1 MTDHDSGHRDLLEG
15 SKQLFDASVDGI
27 DAATAARL
35 RAARLR
41 ALEPAGRAS
50 WAVPLRLWFP
60 AAAAAAVLAVWLVP
74 GQEYGTPVP
83 ERGFA
88 TVAATD
94 LEILLAE
101 EELEMLA
108 EFEFYEWL
116 DVEDGAA
123 AGDEASDGIG

>member
-1 MTDHDSGHRDLLEG
+1 MTNHDSEHRDLLAD
-15 SKQLFDASVDGI
+15 SKRLFDASVDGI
-27 DAATAARL
+27 DAATAGRL
-35 RAARLR
+35 RAARR
-41 ALEPAGRAS
+41 CALEPAGRSS
-50 WAVPLRLWFP
+50 WVAPLRLWLP
-60 AAAAAAVLAVWLVP
+60 TAAAAALLAVWLVP
-74 GQEYGTPVP
+74 GQEYGTPTP
-83 ERGFA
+83 ERDFA